1 MVKNFW
7 CDPGMAKNLRAD
19 AIKGVQVFLIKE
31 TKLSSGIDDGE
42 TKKTINLRL
51 KKGW

>member
-1 MVKNFW
+1 
-7 CDPGMAKNLRAD
+7 MAKNLRAD
-19 AIKGVQVFLIKE
+19 AIKGSTSFFNKRNQAEF
-31 TKLSSGIDDGE
+31 TGIDDGE